1 MKRMPLKNKIVTV
14 LAIVFGALGIYLVLS
29 SDRIQMDP
37 FNIVI
42 FLLAGRVIVY
52 LYLLYFRTRYPGYY
66 YFTVNSYLSM

>member
-1 MKRMPLKNKIVTV
+1 MPLKNKIFTA

-42 FLLAGRVIVY
+42 FLLAGGVIVY
-52 LYLLYFRTRYPGYY
+52 LYLLYFRNR
-66 YFTVNSYLSM
+66 

>member
-1 MKRMPLKNKIVTV
+1 MPLKNKIFTV

-42 FLLAGRVIVY
+42 FLLAGGVIVY
-52 LYLLYFRTRYPGYY
+52 LYLLYFR
-66 YFTVNSYLSM
+66 NS